1 MHSSELGQESLKELN
16 LNRVTRNSAIGQPLV
31 DRRSVPSERTS
42 EHVEARR
49 NVSTSLDRPRGIESL
64 RSKVCVPQVAE
75 FGMTVKGFYKYYF
88 QDCL

>member
-1 MHSSELGQESLKELN
+1 MSSLCILFNFPILCINPFPMHSSELGQESLKELN

-49 NVSTSLDRPRGIESL
+49 NVSTSLDRPRGMNYD
-64 RSKVCVPQVAE
+64 RAA
-75 FGMTVKGFYKYYF
+75 
-88 QDCL
+88 